1 MFLKI
6 KYMFLKNIHLVSL
19 REHRTYVLV
28 GKFFQKINFSKK
40 QKNNFSKKSNFPE
53 KFIFRVRDQNRH
65 YLPTSRPSRK
75 ASFARR
81 GLLVGNAITHYQ
93 L

>member
-1 MFLKI
+1 MFFKI

-19 REHRTYVLV
+19 REHRTYVLVVV

-53 KFIFRVRDQNRH
+53 KFIFRVYEIRTAIPC
-65 YLPTSRPSRK
+65 LPVAVGPLAKR
-75 ASFARR
+75 ALR
-81 GLLVGNAITHYQ
+81 GGAYW
-93 L
+93 